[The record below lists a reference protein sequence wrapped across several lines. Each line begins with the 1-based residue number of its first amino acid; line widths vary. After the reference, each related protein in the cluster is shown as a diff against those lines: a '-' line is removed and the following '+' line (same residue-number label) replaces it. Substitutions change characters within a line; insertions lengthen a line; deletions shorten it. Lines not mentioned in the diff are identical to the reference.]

1 MVKSPLT
8 SPLER
13 KGERDRNRSE
23 NRKQRDA
30 SRMTIS
36 GRQELTLSIRI
47 GMAYKM
53 IEEILW
59 EQMLFQHRRLF
70 PILQHL
76 DGTERES
83 E

>member
-8 SPLER
+8 RPLER
-13 KGERDRNRSE
+13 KGERDKNRSE
-23 NRKQRDA
+23 NRKQKDA

-53 IEEILW
+53 TEEMLW

-70 PILQHL
+70 PI
-76 DGTERES
+76 
-83 E
+83 